1 MKEGRAK
8 TKPSK
13 IKLFLFSSYIRENN
27 IRNIISNFQK
37 HLKVMI
43 KKVERKREREGGKKF
58 LSNNAQCRSHFLHL
72 FFFTYNL
79 FCEK

>member
-13 IKLFLFSSYIRENN
+13 IKLFLFSCYIRENN
-27 IRNIISNFQK
+27 IRNITLNFKK

-43 KKVERKREREGGKKF
+43 KKLRERESEGGKKF
-58 LSNNAQCRSHFLHL
+58 LSNNAMSLPFSP
-72 FFFTYNL
+72 FVFFTYNL

>member
-13 IKLFLFSSYIRENN
+13 IKLFFFFFCYIRENN
-27 IRNIISNFQK
+27 IENIIFNFQK

-43 KKVERKREREGGKKF
+43 K
-58 LSNNAQCRSHFLHL
+58 S
-72 FFFTYNL
+72 
-79 FCEK
+79 

>member
-43 KKVERKREREGGKKF
+43 KKVERKREREGGKKV
-58 LSNNAQCRSHFLHL
+58 SKQQCTMSLPFSSLV
-72 FFFTYNL
+72 FFHI
-79 FCEK
+79 

>member
-13 IKLFLFSSYIRENN
+13 IKLFLFSCYIRENN

-43 KKVERKREREGGKKF
+43 KKLRERERGGKKSF
-58 LSNNAQCRSHFLHL
+58 
-72 FFFTYNL
+72 
-79 FCEK
+79 